1 MPHLPVITPA
11 SVYVTQHLTAYLC
24 TMLMDNDTEDVWD
37 EEDPEAEDTGGED
50 QPEERLR
57 IVTDKRQIPLRID
70 KFVMNR
76 LEGATRNKVQQ
87 AIDDGFILVNDK
99 PVKANY
105 KVKAGD
111 TIVVF
116 ETRKPESQE
125 VIPQNIPL
133 DIFYEDESLMIVNKP
148 AGMVVHPGC
157 GNYSG
162 TLVNGLSYYL
172 QQEQVEISNLYRVGL
187 VHRIDKDTTGLVVIA
202 KTDDAMTKLAAQ
214 FKKHT
219 VYRRYIALV
228 WGDLP
233 QDEGTIQAHI
243 GRNLRFRKIMD
254 AFPDGD
260 YGKDAITHYKV
271 LERFNYV
278 TLVELRLETGRTHQ
292 IRVHMRLIGHP
303 LFNDA
308 TYGGDRIVKG
318 TIFSKYKQF
327 VDNCFAILPRH
338 ALHAKELGFTH
349 PVTGQWIQF
358 DSELPA
364 DMAAAIAKWRNYTMG
379 TAAKAER

>member
-1 MPHLPVITPA
+1 MKYICPMPADIE
-11 SVYVTQHLTAYLC
+11 
-24 TMLMDNDTEDVWD
+24 TEDIWD
-37 EEDPEAEDTGGED
+37 DEDPEADVTEADGE
-50 QPEERLR
+50 PVERMR
-57 IVTDKRQIPLRID
+57 IVTEKRQEPLRID
-70 KFVMNR
+70 KFLMNR
-76 LEGATRNKVQQ
+76 LEGATRNKIQQ
-87 AIDDGFILVNDK
+87 AIDEGFIIVNDH

-105 KVKAGD
+105 KVRPGD

-125 VIPQNIPL
+125 IVPEDMPLNIA
-133 DIFYEDESLMIVNKP
+133 YEDESMLIINKP

-162 TLVNGLSYYL
+162 TLVNGLSFYL
-172 QQEQVEISNLYRVGL
+172 QKEEVQIDNLYRVGL
-187 VHRIDKDTTGLVVIA
+187 VHRIDKDTTGLLVIA

-233 QDEGTIQAHI
+233 EDEGTIQAHI

-271 LERFNYV
+271 LERFNYT
-278 TLVELRLETGRTHQ
+278 TLVELKLETGRTHQ
-292 IRVHMRLIGHP
+292 IRVHMKYIGHP
-303 LFNDA
+303 LFNDG

-318 TIFSKYKQF
+318 TVFSKYKQF
-327 VDNCFAILPRH
+327 IDNCFDILPRH
-338 ALHAKELGFTH
+338 ALHAKELGLRH
-349 PVTGQWIQF
+349 PVTNEWIQF

-364 DMAAAIAKWRNYTMG
+364 DMAEVIEKWRSYVSGRKNMPG
-379 TAAKAER
+379 A

>member
-1 MPHLPVITPA
+1 MHNFHSANAHCQIVKL
-11 SVYVTQHLTAYLC
+11 SNCQLYLC
-24 TMLMDNDTEDVWD
+24 VMLTT
-37 EEDPEAEDTGGED
+37 PEAEDIWDDED
-50 QPEERLR
+50 PEVEVNEENNEPVERLR
-57 IVTDKRQIPLRID
+57 IVTDKRQDPLRID
-70 KFVMNR
+70 KFLMNR

-87 AIDDGFILVNDK
+87 AIDEGFILVNDAT
-99 PVKANY
+99 VKSNY
-105 KVKAGD
+105 KVRPND

-116 ETRKPESQE
+116 ETRRPESQE
-125 VIPQNIPL
+125 VIPEDMPLNIA
-133 DIFYEDESLMIVNKP
+133 YEDDSLMIINKP

-172 QQEQVEISNLYRVGL
+172 QKENVEISNLHRVGL
-187 VHRIDKDTTGLVVIA
+187 VHRIDKDTTGLIVIG
-202 KTDDAMTKLAAQ
+202 KTEEAMHKLAAQ

-233 QDEGTIQAHI
+233 EDEGTIEAHI

-260 YGKDAITHYKV
+260 HGKEAITHYKV

-278 TLVELRLETGRTHQ
+278 TLTELRLETGRTHQ
-292 IRVHMRLIGHP
+292 IRVHMKLIGHP

-318 TIFSKYKQF
+318 TVFSKYKQF
-327 VDNCFAILPRH
+327 IDNCFTMLPRH

-349 PVTGQWIQF
+349 PATNEKVHF
-358 DSELPA
+358 SSELPS
-364 DMAAAIAKWRNYTMG
+364 DMAQVIEKWRSYTAG
-379 TAAKAER
+379 IRLKA

>member
-1 MPHLPVITPA
+1 MSA
-11 SVYVTQHLTAYLC
+11 E
-24 TMLMDNDTEDVWD
+24 NETEDIWD
-37 EEDPEAEDTGGED
+37 DEDPETEVTEAGDE
-50 QPEERLR
+50 PVERLR
-57 IVTDKRQIPLRID
+57 IVTDKRQDPLRLD
-70 KFVMNR
+70 KFLMNR

-87 AIDDGFILVNDK
+87 AIDEGFILVNDNV
-99 PVKANY
+99 VKSNY

-116 ETRKPESQE
+116 ETRRPESME
-125 VIPQNIPL
+125 VIAEEMPL
-133 DIFYEDESLMIVNKP
+133 DIAYEDASLMIINKP

-162 TLVNGLSYYL
+162 TLVNGLSFYL
-172 QQEQVEISNLYRVGL
+172 QKEEVAIDNLYRVGL
-187 VHRIDKDTTGLVVIA
+187 VHRIDKDTTGLIVIA
-202 KTDDAMTKLAAQ
+202 KTDDAMTRLAAQ

-233 QDEGTIQAHI
+233 EDEGTIVAHV
-243 GRNLRFRKIMD
+243 GRNLRFRKVMD

-260 YGKDAITHYKV
+260 YGKEAITHYKV

-292 IRVHMRLIGHP
+292 IRVHMKYIGHP
-303 LFNDA
+303 LFNDG

-318 TIFSKYKQF
+318 TVFSKYKQF
-327 VDNCFAILPRH
+327 IDNCFDILPRH
-338 ALHAKELGFTH
+338 ALHAKELGFRH
-349 PVTGQWIQF
+349 PETNEWVQF
-358 DSELPA
+358 DSELPK
-364 DMAAAIAKWRNYTMG
+364 DMADVIEKWRSYTG
-379 TAAKAER
+379 AKLKA

>member
-1 MPHLPVITPA
+1 MPIE
-11 SVYVTQHLTAYLC
+11 
-24 TMLMDNDTEDVWD
+24 NDIEDIWD
-37 EEDPEAEDTGGED
+37 DEDPEVEVSEAGDE
-50 QPEERLR
+50 PVERLR
-57 IVTDKRQIPLRID
+57 IVIEKRQVPLRID
-70 KFVMNR
+70 KYVMSR

-87 AIDDGFILVNDK
+87 AIDDGFVLVNDNTI
-99 PVKANY
+99 KANY

-111 TIVVF
+111 TIVVL
-116 ETRKPESQE
+116 ETRRPESQE
-125 VIPQNIPL
+125 IIPEDIPL
-133 DIFYEDESLMIVNKP
+133 NIFYEDSSLMIINKP

-162 TLVNGLSYYL
+162 TLVNGLSFYL
-172 QQEQVEISNLYRVGL
+172 QKEEVEIDNLYRVGL

-219 VYRRYIALV
+219 VHRRYIALV

-233 QDEGTIQAHI
+233 EDEGTIQAHI

-292 IRVHMRLIGHP
+292 IRVHMKLIGHP
-303 LFNDA
+303 LFNDK

-318 TIFSKYKQF
+318 TVFSKYKQF
-327 VDNCFAILPRH
+327 IDNCFGVLPRH

-349 PVTGQWIQF
+349 PETGERVQF
-358 DSELPA
+358 DSDLPQ
-364 DMAAAIAKWRNYTMG
+364 DMADAIEKWRSYTG
-379 TAAKAER
+379 ANAKVKN